1 MLEILRLLVS
11 LNSTVYIVYIHCIFQ
26 EVESTQKVLF
36 CNQKR
41 SKTITE

>member
-1 MLEILRLLVS
+1 MFISHVKLYDMSKFDV
-11 LNSTVYIVYIHCIFQ
+11 HCKFQ
-26 EVESTQKVLF
+26 GVESTQKVLF